1 MCIPAP
7 HGFLLAPPMI
17 IIYVNDQEIIM
28 KINVKIMSFRGI
40 RGIQLYV
47 KIHSCKRFC
56 EK

>member
-28 KINVKIMSFRGI
+28 KINIKNYEFQGHPWNTTLCQNSFLQKI
-40 RGIQLYV
+40 L
-47 KIHSCKRFC
+47 
-56 EK
+56 